1 MDRVEKDLMLNSNLL
16 RKLDMQD
23 LMVFVA
29 VYEQSSVTEV
39 SEALCVSQSTV
50 SYCLKKLRTSFE
62 DELFINTRSG
72 MRPTNKANAMYSHI
86 VKILETINTCHSG
99 LQTFDPTQNEIT
111 FNICA
116 PEYFELLILPKL
128 VKRFIGS
135 HFPIIINITK
145 FHKDIPAEELV
156 DGRFDLVICFGPNF
170 HRGAKGLRSQ
180 VLLEDE
186 LICVIDKNF
195 AFPDEAFSVESF
207 IACQH
212 VFPTPWT
219 SDTNMVDGWLARQG
233 YSRQIVA
240 RANSYVAALKMI
252 AGTEFVLTLPRRI
265 QALTCDEDTFSHR
278 KAPAGLPNFTLDM
291 VWSEKPGQDS
301 ANIWFREQI
310 VKVCA
315 EDGLL

>member
-1 MDRVEKDLMLNSNLL
+1 MLNSNLL

-62 DELFINTRSG
+62 DELFVNTRSG
-72 MRPTNKANAMYSHI
+72 MLPTGKATAMYSHI
-86 VKILETINTCHSG
+86 LKILKTINICHSG
-99 LQTFDPTQNEIT
+99 IQTFDPTQKEIT

-116 PEYFELLILPKL
+116 PEYFELLILPTL
-128 VKRFIGS
+128 VKSFIGS
-135 HFPIIINITK
+135 RFPVIINITK
-145 FHKDIPAEELV
+145 FHRDIPAEELM

-170 HRGAKGLRSQ
+170 HRGTKGLRSQ

-186 LICVIDKNF
+186 LICVVDKKF
-195 AFPDEAFSVESF
+195 TGPEEAFNLETF
-207 IACQH
+207 AACQH

-219 SDTNMVDGWLARQG
+219 SDTNMIDGWLGRQG
-233 YSRQIVA
+233 YNRQIVA
-240 RANSYVAALKMI
+240 RANSYVAALNMVT
-252 AGTEFVLTLPRRI
+252 GTDFILTLPRRI
-265 QALTCDEDTFSHR
+265 QALTCDEDKYGLR
-278 KAPAGLPNFTLDM
+278 QPPPGLPNFTLDM
-291 VWSEKPGQDS
+291 MWSEKPSQDS
-301 ANIWFREQI
+301 ANTWFREQI

>member
-1 MDRVEKDLMLNSNLL
+1 MLNSNLL

-72 MRPTNKANAMYSHI
+72 MRPTNKASAMYSHI
-86 VKILETINTCHSG
+86 VKILQAINTCHSG
-99 LQTFDPTQNEIT
+99 IQTFDPTQNEIT

-116 PEYFELLILPKL
+116 PEYFELLIFPKL
-128 VKRFIGS
+128 IKRFIGS
-135 HFPIIINITK
+135 HFSIVVNITK
-145 FHKDIPAEELV
+145 FHKDIPVDELM

-170 HRGAKGLRSQ
+170 HRSVKGLRSQ

-186 LICVIDKNF
+186 LVCVVDKN
-195 AFPDEAFSVESF
+195 ADLPDQTLSLEAFA
-207 IACQH
+207 ACQH

-233 YSRQIVA
+233 CSRQIVA
-240 RANSYVAALKMI
+240 RANSYVAALNMI
-252 AGTEFVLTLPRRI
+252 PGTDFVLTLPRRV
-265 QALTCDEDTFSHR
+265 QALTCDEDRFSHR
-278 KAPAGLPNFTLDM
+278 GAPEGLPNFTLDM
-291 VWSEKPGQDS
+291 MWSEKPSQDN
-301 ANIWFREQI
+301 ANLWLREQI